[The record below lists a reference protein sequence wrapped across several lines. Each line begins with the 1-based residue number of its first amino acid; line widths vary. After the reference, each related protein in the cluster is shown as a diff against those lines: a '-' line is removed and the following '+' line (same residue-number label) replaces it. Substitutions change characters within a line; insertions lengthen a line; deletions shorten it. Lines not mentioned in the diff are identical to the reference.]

1 VHPGGRPPLATLTAM
16 SYPEDALAAHEKL
29 VLNLHPHPW
38 VLAGPAILL
47 VLATAA
53 GIAALGFAWPLPVV
67 ILIVVAIVVAAG
79 WFLAKFAV
87 WYSTYFVLTSDRV
100 MAREGVFN
108 QKSIE
113 MPLENVNTVLS
124 DQSVIERIMRIG
136 DIEIESASKDGTQ
149 RFEDIRRPSDVRKEI
164 YVQKEEN
171 ENRKYDRM
179 GEAAHHH
186 QGGAGGGDSIT
197 DQINRLADLRD
208 RGALSEGEFQSK
220 KTELLN
226 RL

>member
-1 VHPGGRPPLATLTAM
+1 M

-38 VLAGPAILL
+38 VLAGPIGLL

-53 GIAALGFAWPLPVV
+53 GIAALGFELHLVV
-67 ILIVVAIVVAAG
+67 KILAAAAIVASAG
-79 WFLAKFAV
+79 WFLSKFAV

-108 QKSIE
+108 HRTIE

-124 DQSVIERIMRIG
+124 DQSVLERIMRIG

-149 RFEDIRRPSDVRKEI
+149 RFEDIRRPADVRKEI
-164 YVQKEEN
+164 YVQKEDN
-171 ENRKYDRM
+171 ENRKFDRM
-179 GEAAHHH
+179 GEAANQAHH
-186 QGGAGGGDSIT
+186 GGGGDGSAGSIT

-208 RGALSEGEFQSK
+208 RGALSDGEFQAK